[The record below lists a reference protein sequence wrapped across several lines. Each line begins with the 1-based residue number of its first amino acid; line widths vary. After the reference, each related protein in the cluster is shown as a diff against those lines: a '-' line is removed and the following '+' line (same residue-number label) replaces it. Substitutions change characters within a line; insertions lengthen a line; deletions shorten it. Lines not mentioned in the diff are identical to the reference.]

1 MANKSLTTGW
11 KMSSSEKNYC
21 SMQIYCPLCLR
32 FDLLQLKLTLTLPH
46 FFGLL
51 QSTMAKKFLATGWTM
66 PSLYKTYCSMNY
78 SLPLCSHFS
87 LLQLKLT
94 LTLPHFFGLLQPTVA
109 ERCLPP
115 GWKMSSSEKN
125 YCSVQIYCP
134 LCSHVNLLKQTLTSQ
149 RSFSLLNT
157 LKAEQYLPTGWK
169 MPSLHKTYCGMNHSL
184 PPYSRFSLIQLE
196 AKLTLPLFF
205 GLLQPRMVE

>member
-1 MANKSLTTGW
+1 MAKQYLPTGW

-32 FDLLQLKLTLTLPH
+32 FDLIQLELVLTLPD
-46 FFGLL
+46 FFGLFQL
-51 QSTMAKKFLATGWTM
+51 TM
-66 PSLYKTYCSMNY
+66 
-78 SLPLCSHFS
+78 
-87 LLQLKLT
+87 
-94 LTLPHFFGLLQPTVA
+94 A

-169 MPSLHKTYCGMNHSL
+169 MPSL
-184 PPYSRFSLIQLE
+184 QV
-196 AKLTLPLFF
+196 LF
-205 GLLQPRMVE
+205 EI